1 MGVDPERRTLG
12 VGLEGP
18 QQLDLEEVAGT
29 PADRTR
35 RHRSLGSISV
45 LDITRIS
52 KRFGTRQALSDVSFT
67 VRPGEVFG
75 FVGSN
80 GAGKTT
86 TMRIVLGVL
95 SADAGE
101 VRWQDRPV
109 DADLRRRIGYM
120 PEQRGLYP
128 KMKVGDQL
136 LHLARLHGM
145 PAAAAAAAVQRWT
158 NRLGVGERVGD
169 EVQKLSLGNQQ
180 RVQLC
185 AALVHDPEVLV
196 LDEPFSGLDPTAVEV
211 MSSVLRDKADAGVP
225 VIFSSHQLELV
236 ERLCDRIGIIADGRM
251 VAVGSVADLRERD
264 GGGAVLDVHGPSPG
278 WAAQLPGVEVI
289 DGDGVGHTR
298 IRLAPG
304 TDDQEVLRAAL
315 AAGPVREFRRW
326 RPPLHEL
333 YRDVVQGG
341 SAPAEVPA

>member
-1 MGVDPERRTLG
+1 V
-12 VGLEGP
+12 LEIAR
-18 QQLDLEEVAGT
+18 VT
-29 PADRTR
+29 
-35 RHRSLGSISV
+35 
-45 LDITRIS
+45 
-52 KRFGTRQALSDVSFT
+52 KRFGARQALDDVSFA
-67 VRPGEVFG
+67 VEPGEVFG

-101 VRWQDRPV
+101 VRWQGRPV

-120 PEQRGLYP
+120 PEERGLYP
-128 KMKVGDQL
+128 KMRVGDQL
-136 LHLARLHGM
+136 RYLARLHGLAEAE
-145 PAAAAAAAVQRWT
+145 AASAVTRWT
-158 NRLGVGERVGD
+158 ERLGVGARIGD

-236 ERLCDRIGIIADGRM
+236 ERLCDRIGIIAGGRM

-264 GGGAVLDVHGPSPG
+264 GATAVLDVDGPPAG
-278 WAAQLPGVEVI
+278 WAGGLPGVEVLED
-289 DGDGVGHTR
+289 DGAGHTR
-298 IRLAPG
+298 VRLAAG
-304 TDDQEVLRAAL
+304 IDDQDVLRAAL

-326 RPPLHEL
+326 RPPLTEL
-333 YRDVVQGG
+333 YRDVVQAGPV
-341 SAPAEVPA
+341 PAEAAA

>member
-1 MGVDPERRTLG
+1 MLEIVR
-12 VGLEGP
+12 VG
-18 QQLDLEEVAGT
+18 
-29 PADRTR
+29 
-35 RHRSLGSISV
+35 
-45 LDITRIS
+45 
-52 KRFGTRQALSDVSFT
+52 KRFGSRQALEDVSFT
-67 VRPGEVFG
+67 VERGEVFG

-95 SADAGE
+95 SADSGE
-101 VRWQDRPV
+101 VRWNGRAV

-120 PEQRGLYP
+120 PEERGLYP
-128 KMKVGDQL
+128 KMRVGDQL
-136 LHLARLHGM
+136 QYLARLHGLGR
-145 PAAAAAAAVQRWT
+145 ADAAAAVTRWT
-158 NRLGVGERVGD
+158 ERLGVGDRLGD

-211 MSSVLRDKADAGVP
+211 MSTVLRAKADAGVP

-251 VAVGSVADLRERD
+251 VAVGSVADLRAR
-264 GGGAVLDVHGPSPG
+264 GGASAVLDVEGPPAG
-278 WAAQLPGVEVI
+278 WATDLPGVEVLV
-289 DGDGVGHTR
+289 DGDGHTR
-298 IRLAPG
+298 LRLAAG
-304 TDDQEVLRAAL
+304 TDDQDVLRAAL

-326 RPPLHEL
+326 RPPLTEL
-333 YRDVVQGG
+333 YRDVVRA
-341 SAPAEVPA
+341 SPAPGDAAA